1 MVSRPQG
8 LHPID
13 RHVGARMRL
22 RRMELG
28 LTQSA
33 LAARFG
39 ITFQAVQKYE
49 AGRVRISASR
59 LYEVA
64 RALGTTPD
72 FFFEGYGEG
81 ADAPAHEMPA
91 HARRDIAAL
100 LSGFAHIG
108 DPQLQAALRRLIAA
122 LAGAAM
128 HHTPLVPSLR

>member
-1 MVSRPQG
+1 MTGLRPQG
-8 LHPID
+8 WHPID

-28 LTQSA
+28 FTQAA

-64 RALGTTPD
+64 RALGATPD
-72 FFFEGYGEG
+72 FFFEGYGGGE
-81 ADAPAHEMPA
+81 DEPAHEPSA
-91 HARRDIAAL
+91 PIGHDVAAL
-100 LSGFAHIG
+100 LSGFARIG

-122 LAGAAM
+122 LAGNRS
-128 HHTPLVPSLR
+128 SLR